1 MKILHKINLIKHY
14 IAAAK
19 IKRLN
24 ARNEEFIKHSYNI
37 EANLCNAT
45 AWETT
50 NKIAGLRIDD
60 NFESSWG
67 VKL

>member
-37 EANLCNAT
+37 EANLCNAE
-45 AWETT
+45 AWERSR
-50 NKIAGLRIDD
+50 IAGLRIDD

-67 VKL
+67 MKL